1 MDIFC
6 RGIKPFPPLVT
17 AEVCF
22 WLRIMREHAAFIDV
36 GLPAG
41 ERELKIGAQRFFAV
55 FADLEERAAAAAGE
69 EYFARLVAVAT
80 EAVERFFVFKR
91 HVLQLLIECRLCGGG
106 LFPLFVD
113 HLSREALYFRK
124 LLKKCVNGGM
134 SCPVDAVT
142 SETIFW
148 ARGLADHM
156 KFVRSLVD
164 PAERSLV
171 ALADALGGR
180 FDAFNL
186 QARDLASMLWHY
198 RPNNELVRF
207 EKDFRQAVCEAND
220 FATAAEGMVAR
231 CTAATLMTPLIADHV
246 RREGEHCLA
255 VLELIREYLLQ
266 GDDGP
271 RQEPEQEDD

>member
-22 WLRIMREHAAFIDV
+22 WLRIMRDHAAFIDV
-36 GLPAG
+36 GLPAA
-41 ERELKIGAQRFFAV
+41 ERELKIEAQRFFAV
-55 FADLEERAAAAAGE
+55 FADLEERAAVAAGE

-80 EAVERFFVFKR
+80 IAVERFFIFKR
-91 HVLQLLIECRLCGGG
+91 HILQLLIECRLCGGG

-134 SCPVDAVT
+134 PCPVDAVT
-142 SETIFW
+142 CETVFW
-148 ARGLADHM
+148 ARGLADHV

-164 PAERSLV
+164 PAERNLV
-171 ALADALGGR
+171 ALADALGGK

-207 EKDFRQAVCEAND
+207 EKDFRQAVCEANA
-220 FATAAEGMVAR
+220 FATTAEGLVAR
-231 CTAATLMTPLIADHV
+231 CTAATLMTPLLADHV

-266 GDDGP
+266 GDDEF
-271 RQEPEQEDD
+271 RKKVEEED